1 MSLYDYVLTPTR
13 LALINPLLN
22 EYKNWLLNS
31 KFGIQRWNPHVEF
44 VSLFIAQ
51 TGKSELMDK
60 MNNKKTTIM
69 KKHSTIIAA
78 ATIITIVS
86 SAIVV
91 LGLQSIISQNALGQS
106 NSSNVGS
113 ATNTTQLNNKDF
125 WIKTVHLDGFANLK
139 GIPTG
144 PDPAPPEKFP
154 NSTIPAGGG
163 VKLTPPDKTGAWKF
177 RVFTFEPSQIVVNQ
191 GDKVTLHFADVQG
204 AHYTITV
211 DGVGTFPMSRGQ
223 IHTISFPADKVGI
236 IEYWSPDHM
245 PSMVGQIVVL
255 PKAG

>member
-1 MSLYDYVLTPTR
+1 
-13 LALINPLLN
+13 
-22 EYKNWLLNS
+22 
-31 KFGIQRWNPHVEF
+31 
-44 VSLFIAQ
+44 
-51 TGKSELMDK
+51 

-69 KKHSTIIAA
+69 KKPSTIIAA
-78 ATIITIVS
+78 VTIMAAVVS
-86 SAIVV
+86 SAVIV
-91 LGLQSIISQNALGQS
+91 LGMQSIISQNALGQS
-106 NSSNVGS
+106 KGNNVGS
-113 ATNTTQLNNKDF
+113 SSTNTTQSTNKEF

-163 VKLTPPDKTGAWKF
+163 VKLTTPDKTGAWKF

-204 AHYTITV
+204 AHYNITI

-223 IHTISFPADKVGI
+223 IHTVSFTADKVGI
-236 IEYWSPDHM
+236 TNYWSPDHM

-255 PKAG
+255 PRTA

>member
-1 MSLYDYVLTPTR
+1 M
-13 LALINPLLN
+13 
-22 EYKNWLLNS
+22 E
-31 KFGIQRWNPHVEF
+31 
-44 VSLFIAQ
+44 
-51 TGKSELMDK
+51 K
-60 MNNKKTTIM
+60 MNNKKTMM
-69 KKHSTIIAA
+69 KKPSTIIAA
-78 ATIITIVS
+78 ATIIAIVS
-86 SAIVV
+86 SAVIV
-91 LGLQSIISQNALGQS
+91 LGMQSIFSQNALGQ
-106 NSSNVGS
+106 NNGGNVGT
-113 ATNTTQLNNKDF
+113 ATNSTQSTNKEF

-211 DGVGTFPMSRGQ
+211 DGVGTFPISRGQ
-223 IHTISFPADKVGI
+223 IHTVSFTADKVGI
-236 IEYWSPDHM
+236 TNYWSPDHM
-245 PSMVGQIVVL
+245 PSMIGQIVVL
-255 PKAG
+255 PRTA